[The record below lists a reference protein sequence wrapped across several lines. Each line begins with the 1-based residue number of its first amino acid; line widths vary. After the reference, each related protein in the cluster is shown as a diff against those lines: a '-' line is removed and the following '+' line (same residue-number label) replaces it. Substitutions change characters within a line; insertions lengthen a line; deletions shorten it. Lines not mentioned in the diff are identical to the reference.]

1 MRSQVGGSG
10 SKPDVRLVLEGCALL
25 RSSQTQENSN
35 SICHF
40 ECVNSGWFIPPPAA
54 SSWEEEVTKDPQGP
68 SFVLQYL
75 V

>member
-40 ECVNSGWFIPPPAA
+40 ERVIDG
-54 SSWEEEVTKDPQGP
+54 
-68 SFVLQYL
+68 SFHPLPL
-75 V
+75 LPGKRGCCSD